1 MKEKPLT
8 KALDVVAMVT
18 IDDVSALLTWEES
31 ERCPWCQ
38 TDSSSRELVVVF
50 CLKSQREILVARCTA
65 CGEYSRIE

>member
-1 MKEKPLT
+1 MKAPG
-8 KALDVVAMVT
+8 AVGIVT
-18 IDDVSALLTWEES
+18 IDDVGALLTWEES

-38 TDSSSRELVVVF
+38 TDAASRELVVVF